1 MKSKELKT
9 YNLPREQEIIHQLEV
24 KPYAFLVTIL
34 IIGIAYIFYNGSI
47 ALVLMSMSLYALFFL
62 PDRKLL
68 IFTEEYMVMQNKAAK
83 DDCIMIYYD
92 EIISWQYIRSS
103 KVDTLVVELED
114 GTLEKIDCFSK
125 RRVTKYMEEFAPNKQ
140 IKMKRSI

>member
-9 YNLPREQEIIHQLEV
+9 YNLPCEQEIIHQLEV
-24 KPYAFLVTIL
+24 KPYVFLVTIL

>member
-9 YNLPREQEIIHQLEV
+9 YNLPQDQEIIHQLEV
-24 KPYAFLVTIL
+24 KPYAFLVTVL
-34 IIGIAYIFYNGSI
+34 VLGIAYIFYNGSI
-47 ALVLMSMSLYALFFL
+47 ALVLMSLSLYALFFL

-68 IFTEEYMVMQNKAAK
+68 IYTEEYMVMQNKAAK

-92 EIISWQYIRSS
+92 EIVSWQYLRSS

-125 RRVTKYMEEFAPNKQ
+125 RRVTKYMEEFAPHKQ
-140 IKMKRSI
+140 IKTKRSI

>member
-1 MKSKELKT
+1 
-9 YNLPREQEIIHQLEV
+9 
-24 KPYAFLVTIL
+24 
-34 IIGIAYIFYNGSI
+34 
-47 ALVLMSMSLYALFFL
+47 
-62 PDRKLL
+62 
-68 IFTEEYMVMQNKAAK
+68 MVMQNKAAK